1 MSFLHDLFLL
11 SALFWGLNMHSV
23 CKAFPS
29 FLLLT
34 WLRCLQNWVL
44 VTSCIPVLLV
54 EGWGGGMNLLLW
66 RLIEMCLR
74 VAKSPVLE
82 ADGEF
87 KQQLH
92 KSPKTIQVWSGRP
105 WELAHMFGRGSSVE
119 AWWGKPLTLG
129 TLWRCLFFS
138 SAGQCNGLPW
148 HCGPVQWRIWCVCA
162 SQS

>member
-1 MSFLHDLFLL
+1 
-11 SALFWGLNMHSV
+11 MHSV

-44 VTSCIPVLLV
+44 VASCIPVLLM

-66 RLIEMCLR
+66 RLTEMCLC

-87 KQQLH
+87 KQQLQNLPKPFKFDLEDH
-92 KSPKTIQVWSGRP
+92 GNLLTCLGGAPVLRHGEENHSPWAPCGGAR
-105 WELAHMFGRGSSVE
+105 
-119 AWWGKPLTLG
+119 
-129 TLWRCLFFS
+129 S
-138 SAGQCNGLPW
+138 SAVRDSAMVSPGTVDQFSGEYDVC
-148 HCGPVQWRIWCVCA
+148 VQA
-162 SQS
+162 SHS